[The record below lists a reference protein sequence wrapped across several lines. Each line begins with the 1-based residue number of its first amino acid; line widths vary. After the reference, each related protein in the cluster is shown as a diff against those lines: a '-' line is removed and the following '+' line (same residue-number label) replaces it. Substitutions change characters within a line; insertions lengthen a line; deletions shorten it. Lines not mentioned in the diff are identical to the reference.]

1 MVHRIISS
9 SNLELEEERDTS
21 NGVRSLLALNVDAVL
36 GTLLITEVLILIA
49 WGPILIKQEYDGFP
63 IALSIVVSV
72 VVFTAWILLGRPGI
86 LYGMKG
92 RIQVFLMLLS
102 TFIFNAMIPVLIRQR
117 NGSIYVSFLLFQLFL
132 PFLLRSIIIVC
143 GEQLQKQNLDRERE
157 REKERDGCAACT
169 CYYNGNASWSPGV
182 MERTVLNMI
191 IVLKKKNEQNHLVI

>member
-92 RIQVFLMLLS
+92 RTQVFLMLFS
-102 TFIFNAMIPVLIRQR
+102 TFILNAMIPVLIRQR

-143 GEQLQKQNLDRERE
+143 GEQLQKQN
-157 REKERDGCAACT
+157 
-169 CYYNGNASWSPGV
+169 
-182 MERTVLNMI
+182 
-191 IVLKKKNEQNHLVI
+191 